1 MNIRTFIIRTLKFL
15 GIFLIL
21 AVLALAFMGK
31 TFKFLP
37 HFKYYG
43 QDYENAFQ
51 NKDLGLLAI
60 GNSKL
65 LASLGNETL
74 QKELGVE
81 PANLGSIFSN
91 ISVTRLTL
99 ESYLRN
105 CEVKPKLILMEVSW
119 FTFNLVRTQ
128 FNEIGGDL
136 ILNDYKLWPEALK
149 YYPDI
154 IDPLRRSIMRQL
166 YSKVK
171 YPQDIDYTS
180 EFKEM
185 SRFEKTYDFKM
196 SEFEEVFPDHIAG
209 IDPELYEDFEKI
221 ISMCKGNGIQLIL
234 YTAPEVTEYRSLQ
247 TDIEEIKT
255 IYKNVPNVPYLDYT
269 DGGEFFKKDYELW
282 MRDSHHLNENVL
294 FSEILTK
301 DIKAI
306 LSSK

>member
-1 MNIRTFIIRTLKFL
+1 
-15 GIFLIL
+15 
-21 AVLALAFMGK
+21 
-31 TFKFLP
+31 
-37 HFKYYG
+37 
-43 QDYENAFQ
+43 
-51 NKDLGLLAI
+51 
-60 GNSKL
+60 
-65 LASLGNETL
+65 
-74 QKELGVE
+74 
-81 PANLGSIFSN
+81 
-91 ISVTRLTL
+91 
-99 ESYLRN
+99 
-105 CEVKPKLILMEVSW
+105 
-119 FTFNLVRTQ
+119 
-128 FNEIGGDL
+128 
-136 ILNDYKLWPEALK
+136 
-149 YYPDI
+149 
-154 IDPLRRSIMRQL
+154 MRQL